1 MAISLGTISQAI
13 GDSTDMSRSE
23 NINPWSRRKFVRH
36 ASRSKL
42 TDSQMA
48 DMNYGWEIPVMTRS
62 LLFGATLPSQR
73 VWKYLAPRSGV
84 DPSRMGDMEGYY
96 HYAMKKNIRLIPP
109 YSNNEMYLDQ
119 TFSFGLE
126 TETVG
131 VESTN
136 GLKIADLKPSGTSY
150 TGPIIGLKLV
160 LIFFEHNSNGYDYAR
175 YVVNTGWTVRE
186 VIERGSIKIYDSL
199 PFAHNSKYTI
209 AAFACTDVTS
219 MNTEALY
226 EITDY
231 SPNMGYLIP
240 LSMNENEMSKSEV
253 TITFLRE
260 MPVEPPIDDFRMW
273 QTRIVGKNTSLWTI
287 NYPYFI
293 LLANNLEVSKYNM
306 KIILRD
312 DRGNSEER
320 IVLSEWSEDLAN
332 KYADYDYYCSDLYC
346 TFTPFSGFSYQ
357 DDTLF
362 VDLYI
367 ESKEGSGKWAK
378 LAENV
383 SIKFYEDE

>member
-1 MAISLGTISQAI
+1 MAINMTQIAQAV
-13 GDSTDMSRSE
+13 GDTTDMSRAEST
-23 NINPWSRRKFVRH
+23 NPWSKRKWVRYN
-36 ASRSKL
+36 SRQKL
-42 TDSQMA
+42 SDAQMA
-48 DMNYGWEIPVMTRS
+48 EVNYGWQIPVFTRS
-62 LLFGATLPSQR
+62 LLFGATTPSQR
-73 VWKYLAPRSGV
+73 VWKYLAPRDGV
-84 DPSRMGDMEGYY
+84 DITRMGDMEGYE
-96 HYAMKKNIRLIPP
+96 HSAMQKNTVLIPP

-119 TFSFGLE
+119 VFSFGLE

-131 VESTN
+131 IESTN

-150 TGPIIGLKLV
+150 AGPIIGLKLV

-175 YVVNTGWTVRE
+175 YVANTGWTVRE

-219 MNTEALY
+219 MNAEALY

-240 LSMNENEMSKSEV
+240 LSMNEKEMDKSEV

-273 QTRIVGKNTSLWTI
+273 QARIAGKNTSLWTI

-320 IVLSEWSEDLAN
+320 IVRSEWSYDLAN
-332 KYADYDYYCSDLYC
+332 NYADHDYYCSDLYC

-367 ESKEGSGKWAK
+367 ESQEGSGKWAK
-378 LAENV
+378 LAENARM
-383 SIKFYEDE
+383 KFYEDE